1 MNTAGWI
8 VMLLSVG
15 SVVSLV
21 IFCLYRVLTLPPVS
35 DDESEDDPDMES
47 GTPTHGFD

>member
-1 MNTAGWI
+1 MNAAGWI

-21 IFCLYRVLTLPPVS
+21 SFCLYRVMTLPPVV
-35 DDESEDDPDMES
+35 DDESEDDV
-47 GTPTHGFD
+47 GTTLDGRTHGFD

>member
-1 MNTAGWI
+1 MNTAGWV

-21 IFCLYRVLTLPPVS
+21 SFCLYRVLTLPPVV
-35 DDESEDDPDMES
+35 DDESEDAADFES
-47 GTPTHGFD
+47 DSPTHGFD